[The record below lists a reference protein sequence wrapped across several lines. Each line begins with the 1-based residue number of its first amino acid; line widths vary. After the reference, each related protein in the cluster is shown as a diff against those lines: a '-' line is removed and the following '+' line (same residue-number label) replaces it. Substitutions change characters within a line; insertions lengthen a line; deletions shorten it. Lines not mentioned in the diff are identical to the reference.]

1 MEKLI
6 HPRFESL
13 PPIPVVGMKM
23 EMNFVVDK
31 TTELFRTFMPQR
43 KNIDAI
49 NADIYCIQEFDGP
62 INYSKFDP
70 GKMYFKRAA
79 MAVTEDALIPENME
93 KFVIPGGE
101 YLVFTFKGIPADFP
115 EVLRH
120 VFTEYLPLKG
130 YAPDHRPHFQLLGE
144 KYKNNDA
151 NSEEWVFVPVV
162 KIPPK

>member
-6 HPRFESL
+6 HPRFETL

-23 EMNFVVDK
+23 EMDFVTDK
-31 TTELFRTFMPQR
+31 TAELFRSFMPQR

-62 INYSKFDP
+62 INYSAFDP
-70 GKMYFKRAA
+70 SKKYIKIAA
-79 MAVTEDALIPENME
+79 MAVQDGVAVPENME
-93 KFVIPGGE
+93 GFVIPGGE

-120 VFTEYLPLKG
+120 VFTEYLPQNG
-130 YAPDHRPHFQLLGE
+130 YATDHRPHFQLLGE

-151 NSEEWVFVPVV
+151 NSEEWVFIPVV
-162 KIPPK
+162 KIR